1 MSEERL
7 KENKRKVERM
17 VKRMDCQMDVLAEA
31 DIFKKGGKGAA
42 ERRRRARTAR
52 AEPNRVDEIITHGY
66 YKEIHRA
73 ATREVSKKD
82 KLTPKAI
89 LA

>member
-42 ERRRRARTAR
+42 ERKRRARTAR
-52 AEPNRVDEIITHGY
+52 AEQNRVDEIITHGY
-66 YKEIHRA
+66 KIQNIKIKIENGLN
-73 ATREVSKKD
+73 E
-82 KLTPKAI
+82 AI
-89 LA
+89 KS